1 MLEEVPRAADD
12 VAGRVPDVVP
22 RTPDVVLPVRT
33 DEDDVP
39 RVEDGLATLTT
50 FEFLV
55 LVVPLFRADADERDA
70 DVARDAAGR
79 EARATPLT
87 ELPRDVACLDDA
99 ELRTAADAPLVEGL
113 VAYLVDIPLLL
124 SLAPKCIGPPPPGPY
139 PGPSK
144 NGS

>member
-12 VAGRVPDVVP
+12 VAGRV
-22 RTPDVVLPVRT
+22 PDVVLPVRT

-79 EARATPLT
+79 ELRATPLT
-87 ELPRDVACLDDA
+87 ELPRDAACLDDD
-99 ELRTAADAPLVEGL
+99 ELRTEADAPLVEGL
-113 VAYLVDIPLLL
+113 VAYLVDIPRLL
-124 SLAPKCIGPPPPGPY
+124 SLAPKRIGPPPPCPY

-144 NGS
+144 NGSWCP